1 MTRTP
6 DSAGIAW
13 YNQHAAAEAAHHD
26 RIDPAQLWSWMRHV
40 LPADAS
46 FILDIGA
53 GSGRDA
59 AWLASLGHHV
69 VAVEPAQRMRE
80 YAQHYHDHPHI
91 EWLNDRLPSLE
102 AVYAR
107 TAWVFDCIVVSA
119 VWMFVPP
126 HERPRAFRKMV
137 DLLKPGGTLVM
148 SIQLDERDEQRGKY
162 AVSPAEITTLAH
174 HHGLIIEID
183 QQTADIQGR
192 PIRWQQVVLRVPD
205 DGTGA
210 LPFLRHL
217 ILNDRKS
224 STYKLGLLRTMVR
237 VADAAPGLAQHVADA
252 THVELP
258 FGLIGLYWVRLYQ
271 PLTRMHLP
279 QMPLNTHADTKL
291 GFAGSAYRQLP
302 DTIASDL
309 AIGSQFR
316 GETAHAIR
324 GAIKDACDLIKKM
337 PATYITYDDG
347 RPVFEIDVRRAL
359 QLHDDTLVIDD
370 ALLWSY
376 GSIKIPRHMWQSMVR
391 FCAWIEPALI
401 YEWQNLM
408 HTYAHT
414 QGRKLDYD
422 VMHTAMQWYDP
433 VRTVAPAKIRAMH
446 FLAEYTPLY
455 CVWSG
460 KRLDSASLDIDHV
473 FPWVA
478 KPCGDMWNLV
488 PAARTINQH
497 EKRDRLVSA
506 PLLDRAA
513 ERLYAWWDAAYLHD
527 ENSATPQ
534 RFYAEAKTSL
544 AISETTIRALL
555 LGMHQLRLQLRQNQ
569 QIPEWLGPKS

>member
-13 YNQHAAAEAAHHD
+13 YNQHASDEAPTYD
-26 RIDPAQLWSWMRHV
+26 RIDPAQLWRWMRHV
-40 LPADAS
+40 LPNDAG

-91 EWLNDRLPSLE
+91 EWLNDRLPALD

-107 TAWVFDCIVVSA
+107 PKWTFDCILVSA
-119 VWMFVPP
+119 VWMLVPP
-126 HERPRAFRKMV
+126 ADRTRAFRKMIE
-137 DLLKPGGTLVM
+137 LIKPGGVLVM
-148 SIQLDERDEQRGKY
+148 SIQLDVDDSVRGRY
-162 AVSPAEITTLAH
+162 AVSPAEIPELVQQ
-174 HHGLIIEID
+174 HGLLVEID
-183 QQTADIQGR
+183 QIVADHLGR

-210 LPFLRHL
+210 LPFLRHI

-237 VADAAPGLAQHVADA
+237 VADSAPGLALQVPD
-252 THVELP
+252 TPYVELP
-258 FGLIGLYWVRLYQ
+258 YGLIGLYWVRLYH
-271 PLTRMHLP
+271 PLTQAHLP
-279 QMPLNTHADTKL
+279 QMTRNTTAGTQL
-291 GFAGSAYRQLP
+291 GFARNAYRQLR

-316 GETAHAIR
+316 GETAHAVR

-337 PATYITYDDG
+337 PATYITYDNG
-347 RPVFEIDVRRAL
+347 RPVFDIDTSRAMSSKN
-359 QLHDDTLVIDD
+359 DTLLIDE

-391 FCAWIEPALI
+391 YCAWIEPALI
-401 YEWQNLM
+401 YEWQKLM
-408 HTYAHT
+408 HAYAAT
-414 QGRKLDYD
+414 QGRTLDYATID
-422 VMHTAMQWYDP
+422 TAMQWYNP
-433 VRTVAPAKIRAMH
+433 ARTVAPAKIRATH
-446 FLAEYTPLY
+446 FLAQNEPVY

-460 KRLDSASLDIDHV
+460 KRLSNETLDIDHI

-506 PLLDRAA
+506 TLLDHAA
-513 ERLYAWWDAAYLHD
+513 ERLYAWWVAAYLHD
-527 ENSATPQ
+527 HNTLTPQ
-534 RFYAEAKTSL
+534 RFFVEAKTSL
-544 AISETTIRALL
+544 AISESSIRALL
-555 LGMHQLRLQLRQNQ
+555 LGMHQLRLQLRQDQ
-569 QIPEWLGPKS
+569 QIPEWLGPK